1 MHTGRHHQK
10 FTTGISDADID
21 KVEELFVYCVQEG
34 KLQMK
39 KLYKGVNAE
48 KQFFWEWC
56 PCQGPLRTTEKE
68 ARKFSEKWNRHLIPV
83 SGVREIQVNCGQL
96 GS

>member
-39 KLYKGVNAE
+39 KLYKGVNA
-48 KQFFWEWC
+48 Q
-56 PCQGPLRTTEKE
+56 
-68 ARKFSEKWNRHLIPV
+68 NRFLGN
-83 SGVREIQVNCGQL
+83 GVHVRDH
-96 GS
+96 